1 MRKQK
6 FQQQEWA
13 ANQIL
18 QEKGGK
24 YLIEWSGLDP
34 TTGRPWEPSW
44 EPKKMANRALVADW
58 QKGKHPKTRGQHSDI
73 HLSTPACPSEESKSV
88 SQDSHIDPRLTNPK
102 TMTGDHGSTKLRAVN
117 QADDLDITSHRK
129 MGTNFKHI
137 VKADPDLRGHQTAT
151 FHVGDNN
158 VEITGLGF
166 ILDPHVADPKCAC
179 NQQDFVLGGEAARV
193 TWPEHP
199 SKLLQ
204 SQGITFV

>member
-1 MRKQK
+1 MRKRK
-6 FQQQEWA
+6 SQQQEWA

-88 SQDSHIDPRLTNPK
+88 SQGEEYHRLLM
-102 TMTGDHGSTKLRAVN
+102 TMKSCL
-117 QADDLDITSHRK
+117 
-129 MGTNFKHI
+129 
-137 VKADPDLRGHQTAT
+137 PD
-151 FHVGDNN
+151 
-158 VEITGLGF
+158 
-166 ILDPHVADPKCAC
+166 
-179 NQQDFVLGGEAARV
+179 
-193 TWPEHP
+193 
-199 SKLLQ
+199 
-204 SQGITFV
+204 